1 LLQVQVSLALETSKE
16 AEAKINRPKVKFG
29 QNVAMEVATVT
40 ATNSATKIKRIMW
53 QVSWFV
59 S

>member
-1 LLQVQVSLALETSKE
+1 VQVSLALETSKE

>member
-1 LLQVQVSLALETSKE
+1 MQVSLALETSKE

-29 QNVAMEVATVT
+29 QSVAMEVATVT
-40 ATNSATKIKRIMW
+40 ATNSAAKIKRITW